1 MSIPER
7 YIPESLSGKDKKKQ
21 RENILNARKSYIK
34 HKYLAR
40 PTLSSFH
47 SKPSNHIQNAKKM
60 YDVENVRPTPELSRK
75 TKCSLSALRKIVNK
89 GEGAY
94 FSQGSR
100 PNQTAQSWGYARLGS
115 AITGKN
121 ASIVDYHIL
130 EKGCKPNSRALIL
143 AKKTCKTQGKCK
155 LQRTMKKYKK

>member
-7 YIPESLSGKDKKKQ
+7 YIPQSLSNKHKKIQ
-21 RENILNARKSYIK
+21 RENILKARKGYTK
-34 HKYLAR
+34 HKYIAR
-40 PTLSSFH
+40 PKLSSFH
-47 SKPSNHIQNAKKM
+47 SRKSKHIQNAEKM
-60 YDVENVRPTPELSRK
+60 YKVDKVTPTPELARK

-130 EKGCKPNSRALIL
+130 EKSCKPNSPALIL
-143 AKKTCKTQGKCK
+143 AKKTCKNQGKCN
-155 LQRTMKKYKK
+155 LQRTIKKYKK

>member
-130 EKGCKPNSRALIL
+130 EKGCKSNSPALL
-143 AKKTCKTQGKCK
+143 MAKKTCKKQCFC
-155 LQRTMKKYKK
+155 LVLLILSLFQ

>member
-7 YIPESLSGKDKKKQ
+7 YIPESLSNKDKEKQ
-21 RENILNARKSYIK
+21 RENILKARKSYIK

-60 YDVENVRPTPELSRK
+60 YDVENVRPTPELAKK

-130 EKGCKPNSRALIL
+130 EKGCKSNSPALL
-143 AKKTCKTQGKCK
+143 MAKKTCKKQGKCT
-155 LQRTMKKYKK
+155 RGFGCYAF